1 MRQKRTLHVT
11 VIVQVLL
18 VSCNQAWVITQ
29 YEHKSHRGDSIHVNV
44 EGNNCANVPHG
55 WKDRA

>member
-1 MRQKRTLHVT
+1 MSTI
-11 VIVQVLL
+11 VI
-18 VSCNQAWVITQ
+18 
-29 YEHKSHRGDSIHVNV
+29 GDSIHVNV